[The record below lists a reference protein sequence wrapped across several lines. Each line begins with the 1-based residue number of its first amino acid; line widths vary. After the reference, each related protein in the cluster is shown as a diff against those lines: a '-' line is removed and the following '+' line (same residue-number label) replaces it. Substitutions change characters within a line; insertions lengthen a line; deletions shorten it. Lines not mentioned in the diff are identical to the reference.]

1 MKEWLKSQAN
11 HANPDSL
18 ASRFRRKRAER
29 LAELCGRIIRK
40 KGKCDIIDLGG
51 KVSYWQNLPS
61 ELHDPRIR
69 ITIVNL
75 ENAPAVLDP
84 RFRFVQG
91 DATSLDFADMSFD
104 LAHSNS
110 VIEHLGSW
118 EAMERFAREVRRLAP
133 AYYVQTPNFWFPMEP
148 HTLTLFFHW
157 LPEPSRVAL
166 LLRNTRGHIKRARDV
181 SEAMKAIN
189 GLRLLD
195 ERALCYLFPDGEV
208 RRERLLLV
216 KSLILVRDATIPSD
230 RPWPRDGMVRA

>member
-11 HANPDSL
+11 HANANSL
-18 ASRFRRKRAER
+18 ASRFRRKRAR
-29 LAELCGRIIRK
+29 YFVAMCRRIIRR
-40 KGKCDIIDLGG
+40 KGECNIVDLGG

-61 ELHDPRIR
+61 ELNDPRIR

-75 ENAPAVLDP
+75 ENAPAELDP

-91 DATSLDFADMSFD
+91 DATRIDLADMSFD

-118 EAMERFAREVRRLAP
+118 EAMANFAREVRRLAP

-148 HTLTLFFHW
+148 HTLTPFFHW

-166 LLRNTRGHIKRARDV
+166 LLRNTRGHIKRAADV
-181 SEAMKAIN
+181 SEAMKKIN
-189 GLRLLD
+189 ALRLLD
-195 ERALCYLFPDGEV
+195 ERALRFLFPDGEI

-216 KSLILVRDATIPSD
+216 KSLIMVRDVAVSQRSAIAT
-230 RPWPRDGMVRA
+230 